1 MTEPGLR
8 LEEDSEPTEG
18 HIEPIPQRKRPIL
31 LFDARDYELV
41 ELIAEFRTV
50 GQRDRPEMLRRLFD
64 PALHPR
70 GIKELT
76 ATHEQRLAYAAIR
89 LLNYLEQDDAND
101 RLVAL
106 RALHDEAFFSSAGG
120 MQRNTARVLLTV
132 MKELVREER
141 DYWRQVELAHDFY
154 GAVSGRPA
162 AIRRQLRKYH
172 LIEMSEEWNQVAF
185 DHHVHDAHTKG
196 RKAPTHLVLDAW
208 IKGIRDLTV
217 VYYYYWTPEAVGE
230 LKEAAE
236 IMGVKVSAG
245 LEFSARC
252 HGKYIHFIWV
262 PLGLDSARD
271 FRAFVEKDSTKAFMD
286 LGRDVARTHAEYIF
300 TVLRCFNQK
309 YRGALSERF
318 GIDLAPLS
326 EDEFRASVGV
336 GHASITHLAD
346 FIHQKCLE
354 RARPLVA
361 DLARRA
367 RSLQGAEKSQAE
379 ERLRELDHLLPHVIA
394 ESWLRRSCYPEV
406 PHPDEFREGENVPD
420 LLKLTTREL
429 CKKLNAVRSGCDL
442 VLNLTDLTPA
452 DVLEALYQSRGAVTH
467 LELFNLKDYRLQKAP
482 DVRAIAHIRQALNS
496 GNVVLLKRLVGDC
509 IREIA
514 AGNGPCPEERI
525 RGLEEV
531 RDHLLEFGLLYSKVP
546 LRTTIGSDSIG
557 RTQSLFGMGLVVAET
572 LPARARHEYYRARD
586 TREVL
591 PLRTETEQHIV
602 VRERPNPFFAMAWTF
617 KILRKLPGMSE
628 FGTDRRESFELVPN
642 TTRVAQPGNIL
653 TMGGVEKDPTNGF
666 LLDPPSEA
674 PPPFARTRLN
684 SRIRN
689 LGKILLGLVPAFLT
703 FYLTKDWWVL
713 AWLGAPIWFGITGL
727 RNVLQSVVGGGGF
740 ARSKLISWKDLVSWE
755 RVADSLLYTGFSV
768 PLLDWLVKSLLLQ
781 RGLGI
786 TTANAPLL
794 AYTVLELTNGI
805 YLFSHN
811 TVRGLPR
818 AAAIGNFFRS
828 VLAIPV
834 AFALNAA
841 IRFLMI
847 KGGMTGPAADAMMQ
861 NWAAVVTKAAGDL
874 VAGFIEGSADRG
886 VNIRMRLY
894 DYGTKLRWL
903 LFRHG
908 ELEALLP
915 KHDVLRLLESPKEFI
930 NLVAGEKGD
939 DVVRHQIMNSLDLL
953 YFWMLQPRARP
964 VFRRMME
971 ESTPDER
978 GIVFSTLR
986 LLERQKLI
994 STLLLD
1000 GLAGRNFGPALAF
1013 YLDKSPIYLRDM
1025 ARLAAEIGRTNPGST
1040 AASGKS

>member
-1 MTEPGLR
+1 MTDPVLR
-8 LEEDSEPTEG
+8 LEEDSEPDEERV
-18 HIEPIPQRKRPIL
+18 EPSSRRKRPIL

-50 GQRDRPEMLRRLFD
+50 GKRERPEMLRSLFD

-76 ATHEQRLAYAAIR
+76 ATRERRLAYAAIR
-89 LLNYLEQDDAND
+89 LLDSLEQDDAND

-106 RALHDEAFFSSAGG
+106 RALHDEAFLSSAGG
-120 MQRNTARVLLTV
+120 LQRNTARVLLTV

-141 DYWRQVELAHDFY
+141 DYWRQVDLAHDFY
-154 GAVSGRPA
+154 RAVSGRPA
-162 AIRRQLRKYH
+162 EIRRQLRKYH

-217 VYYYYWTPEAVGE
+217 VYYYYWTPDAVAE

-236 IMGVKVSAG
+236 IMDVNVRPG
-245 LEFSARC
+245 LEFSARS

-262 PLGLDSARD
+262 PRGLDSARD
-271 FRAFVEKDSTKAFMD
+271 FRAFVEKGSTKAFMD
-286 LGRDVARTHAEYIF
+286 LGREVARRSAEYVF

-309 YRGALSERF
+309 YLSALNEHF
-318 GIDLAPLS
+318 DIHLAPLI
-326 EDEFRASVGV
+326 EDEFRASIGV
-336 GHASITHLAD
+336 GQASITHLAD
-346 FIHQKCLE
+346 FIHHKCLE
-354 RARPLVA
+354 SARPLVA

-367 RSLQGAEKSQAE
+367 RRAQGAEKSHFE
-379 ERLRELDHLLPHVIA
+379 DRLRELDHLLPHVIA

-406 PHPDEFREGENVPD
+406 PHPDDLREGEDVPD

-429 CKKLNAVRSGCDL
+429 CERLNGVRSGCDL

-452 DVLEALYQSRGAVTH
+452 DVLEALYQSHGAVTH

-482 DVRAIAHIRQALNS
+482 DVRAIAHIRQVLNS
-496 GNVVLLKRLVGDC
+496 GNTIILKRLIGDC

-514 AGNGPCPEERI
+514 AGNGPHKEERI
-525 RGLEEV
+525 RGLEHALA
-531 RDHLLEFGLLYSKVP
+531 HLAEFGSLYAKVP
-546 LRTTIGSDSIG
+546 LRTTIGSDSMG
-557 RTQSLFGMGLVVAET
+557 RAQSLFGMGLVVAET
-572 LPARARHEYYRARD
+572 LPARARREYFRARG

-591 PLRTETEQHIV
+591 PLRTETEHHIV

-617 KILRKLPGMSE
+617 RILRKLPGMSE
-628 FGTDRRESFELVPN
+628 LGTNRRESFELVPN
-642 TTRVAQPGNIL
+642 TTHVEQPGNIL
-653 TMGGVEKDPTNGF
+653 TMGGIEKDPTNGF
-666 LLDPPSEA
+666 LLGPPSQA
-674 PPPFARTRLN
+674 PPPFARTRLK

-689 LGKILLGLVPAFLT
+689 LGKVLVGLVPAFLT

-768 PLLDWLVKSLLLQ
+768 PLLDWLVKSVLLKQSLD
-781 RGLGI
+781 I
-786 TTANAPLL
+786 TVANAPLL
-794 AYTVLELTNGI
+794 CYSVLGLANGI

-811 TVRGLPR
+811 TIRGLPQ
-818 AAAIGNFFRS
+818 AAARGNFFRS

-834 AFALNAA
+834 AFALNAVV
-841 IRFLMI
+841 RFLMI
-847 KGGMTGPAADAMMQ
+847 KGGMTAPAADAMMQ
-861 NWAAVVTKAAGDL
+861 NWAAVISKAASDL

-886 VNIRMRLY
+886 VNIRMRLL
-894 DYGTKLRWL
+894 DYGTKVRWL

-915 KHDVLRLLESPKEFI
+915 KHDVLQLLQSPKEFI
-930 NLVAGEKGD
+930 NLVAGERGD
-939 DVVRHQIMNSLDLL
+939 DEVRHQILNSLDLL

-978 GIVFSTLR
+978 RIVFHTQR

-994 STLLLD
+994 SKLLLD

-1025 ARLAAEIGRTNPGST
+1025 ARLAAEIEST
-1040 AASGKS
+1040 TRSAS